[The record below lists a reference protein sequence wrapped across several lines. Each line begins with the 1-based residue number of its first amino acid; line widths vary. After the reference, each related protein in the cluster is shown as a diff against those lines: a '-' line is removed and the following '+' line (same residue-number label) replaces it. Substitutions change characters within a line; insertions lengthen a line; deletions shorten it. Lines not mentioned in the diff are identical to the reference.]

1 MKEQILKILN
11 DYAGNVDS
19 VFDDSKCRVTFL
31 NVITKSQFDFIA
43 EKLNETFS
51 TELNQVKTELQELKA
66 KISREGIVFE
76 RDN

>member
-51 TELNQVKTELQELKA
+51 TELNQVKTELRELKA